1 MKQKTWELYS
11 QILSQEGIH
20 LEYSEYANTAYFN
33 LDTRIVTIPTFN
45 YMTDDVTQLLV
56 SHEVGHARYSTYTT
70 SEYDEYTSKYKDLF
84 NVVEDSHIENR
95 IKDEFKGLKSIFN
108 EGYKTLYKEGFFELD
123 EVSLETLSLTSR
135 LNLYAKIG
143 HIIDIPFNGKENT
156 FAVKL
161 KGVRSKKDVISLC
174 EEILEFIENNEKE
187 KNSSTDNNEENF
199 SQSDGIPN
207 ENQEPISSNIVDKE
221 LTDDISSS
229 FNEKVK
235 EYGIEQKNSSQNVV
249 SGKYKNILHLKTKEV
264 FQNAI
269 DFTKYYDRIKNS
281 SFPKSSICKRMIKEI
296 KNLARS
302 ADIVFQQKK
311 KAEELKNTSNVQIGR
326 LNMKKLSKYKI
337 TDNIFKKVKLTKEGK
352 NHGVVVLIDYSSS
365 MTSKILHDA
374 IIQACIVGEF
384 CKMNDIP
391 FVLIAFGIHKYESIA
406 YNNISY
412 EEKSIAILGHNDS
425 FDLASIL
432 YLISCKESIGVDF
445 RQADT
450 PTVDGLLTATYII
463 DGFKKCG
470 VDKTSL
476 YLVTDGFH
484 TNNRFRDGKYIQFSP
499 ICDTLTI
506 DNVLYTLNQYIPNP
520 LRYHNNWII
529 ELMCLNLK
537 LRYNTYISINFI
549 GDYHHMLDR
558 VSTTVYN
565 KLFNANDAVSYTNTD
580 YDNYLYL
587 WKHSYYFENASKLPK
602 NLKDGIVSYNFSN
615 NPFIDQYQFFDK
627 NDIANNDNIF
637 QSLLYI
643 KRLKLFVNGFI
654 ERFA

>member
-20 LEYSEYANTAYFN
+20 LEYSDYANTAYFN

-70 SEYDEYTSKYKDLF
+70 SEYDEYMSKYKDLF

-174 EEILEFIENNEKE
+174 EEILEFIEHNEKD
-187 KNSSTDNNEENF
+187 KKSSTDNNEENF
-199 SQSDGIPN
+199 SQ
-207 ENQEPISSNIVDKE
+207 ISSNIVDKE

-229 FNEKVK
+229 FNEKIK

-249 SGKYKNILHLKTKEV
+249 SGKNKNILHLKTKEV

-269 DFTKYYDRIKNS
+269 DFTKYYNRIKTS
-281 SFPKSSICKRMIKEI
+281 SFPNSSICKRMIKEI

-391 FVLIAFGIHKYESIA
+391 FVLIAFGIHKYESTA

-450 PTVDGLLTATYII
+450 PTIDGLLTATYII

-484 TNNRFRDGKYIQFSP
+484 TNNRFRDGKYIKFSP

-549 GDYHHMLDR
+549 GSYHHMLDR

-565 KLFNANDAVSYTNTD
+565 KLFNANDTLSYTNTD

-627 NDIANNDNIF
+627 NDIINNDNIF